1 MTEALSS
8 HIGLSPTPSCGREGC
23 SRRKG
28 RDGYCSL
35 LCSEMDRRLTKTRA
49 LIAEKGIS
57 PTAAELWAAV
67 VSLSDQLTEV
77 QRLERILTSS
87 TVASWPTSGD
97 SWAAGDSRGHGA
109 APGPSR

>member
-8 HIGLSPTPSCGREGC
+8 PAGLSPIPSCVREGC

-35 LCSEMDRRLTKTRA
+35 LCAEVDRRLTKTRA

-57 PTAAELWAAV
+57 PAAAELWAAA

-77 QRLERILTSS
+77 QRLERLLKSS
-87 TVASWPTSGD
+87 NAD
-97 SWAAGDSRGHGA
+97 SVGLGHNA
-109 APGPSR
+109 NA